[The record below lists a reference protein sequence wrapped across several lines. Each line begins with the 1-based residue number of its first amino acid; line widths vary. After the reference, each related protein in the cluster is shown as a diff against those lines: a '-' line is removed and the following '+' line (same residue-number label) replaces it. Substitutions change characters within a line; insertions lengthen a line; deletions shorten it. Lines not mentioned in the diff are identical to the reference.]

1 MKEHEQVKSL
11 FAEYVKSKRLELK
24 GAQEIVRMNCY
35 GYPTQLNDI
44 IQDNPKV
51 KEKLIEIKDGVKKLF
66 RSWKVIGFDYDRSI
80 YGEIPTPSYFETPY
94 NSKSVT
100 SKSVSFTLK
109 LHIITS
115 KDCYGR
121 EDSLYENFW
130 FSFPFTGE
138 LKKLT
143 LDWQKDVKEYWELNV
158 KHKKLTEFENN
169 LDNQVN
175 IFLLKN
181 QNPELYHAAEN
192 FICDIINGI
201 DKEVEK

>member
-1 MKEHEQVKSL
+1 MKEQVKSL
-11 FAEYVKSKRLELK
+11 FQEYVKSKRLELK
-24 GAQEIVRMNCY
+24 TSQYAVRLKCY
-35 GYPTQLNDI
+35 GYPEQLRGI
-44 IQDNPKV
+44 IGANPKV
-51 KEKLIEIKDGVKKLF
+51 KEKFVEIKEGVKKLF
-66 RSWKVIGFDYDRSI
+66 KSWRVVSLTYEESNYKY
-80 YGEIPTPSYFETPY
+80 IPTPSYY
-94 NSKSVT
+94 NEKYDSRT
-100 SKSVSFTLK
+100 ISFTLK
-109 LHIITS
+109 LHIDGPSDIYNHKQS
-115 KDCYGR
+115 I
-121 EDSLYENFW
+121 SENFW

-143 LDWQKDVKEYWELNV
+143 LNWQKDVKEYYELEN

-192 FICDIINGI
+192 FVCDIINGI